1 MRNPFLFF
9 SDLVRQPVWVSVWVA
24 ILALANIASL
34 LFWPE
39 LVAMVIFTIFIVS
52 ALTIMALYS
61 YFGFE
66 KILGIGHVYWIYL
79 LPYILLQLAYT
90 DGLFLLYL
98 VMLSVLLFVSLVL
111 DVIDVWTYIRNVYA

>member
-1 MRNPFLFF
+1 
-9 SDLVRQPVWVSVWVA
+9 
-24 ILALANIASL
+24 
-34 LFWPE
+34 
-39 LVAMVIFTIFIVS
+39 
-52 ALTIMALYS
+52 LTIMALYS